1 MKESRQLET
10 KVTTYFESNV
20 FKHNNV
26 VNYCNRYIVWWL
38 VNGWVGNIAGVI
50 LTRKH
55 LMSLEKTVSQ
65 CHLVYHISHVDCTQ
79 IDPRPWQWVA
89 SDLFLQEVFPSA
101 SCLVVKVDWPSV
113 PSFWKQKYY
122 FLNYLCIQFFYFE
135 ICFIILCLLDRA
147 SSWNKDKPTRYH
159 LLYYFII

>member
-1 MKESRQLET
+1 MKESWQLET

-20 FKHNNV
+20 FKHNNA

-38 VNGWVGNIAGVI
+38 VNGRVGNIAGATP
-50 LTRKH
+50 TRKH
-55 LMSLEKTVSQ
+55 LTSLEKNVSQ

-101 SCLVVKVDWPSV
+101 SCLVVEVDCPSV
-113 PSFWKQKYY
+113 PSFWSLKWLFHKLFTYKFFWFWEQFYY
-122 FLNYLCIQFFYFE
+122 IWDM
-135 ICFIILCLLDRA
+135 ILQVTCKALYRKP
-147 SSWNKDKPTRYH
+147 SSIYSG
-159 LLYYFII
+159 